1 MTPQAERTAATQ
13 ARLVAAARE
22 LFAQRGFNGTSIEDV
37 LRRAAVSR
45 GALYHHFPSK
55 EALFRAAYEAVER
68 DLTASVVKASQRGRT
83 PLAQLQIGMAA
94 FLDRCVDPDVQRI
107 ALLDGPTVLG
117 WETWHELEE
126 RYAFGLIKRGL
137 EAAMAAGEI
146 PRQPSD
152 PLAHAVLGAMIQ
164 LGSVVARAPN
174 PQRAKRE
181 TKAVFA
187 RLLQGLGAD
196 HA

>member
-1 MTPQAERTAATQ
+1 MTTQAERSASTRG
-13 ARLVAAARE
+13 RLVGAARE
-22 LFAQRGFNGTSIEDV
+22 LFAVRGFAGTSVEEV

-45 GALYHHFPSK
+45 GALYHHFASK
-55 EALFRAAYEAVER
+55 ELLFRAVYEAVEA
-68 DLTASVVKASQRGRT
+68 DLTAAVVKAAARGRT
-83 PLAQLQIGMAA
+83 PLAQLQVGMAA

-126 RYAFGLIKRGL
+126 QYAFGLIKGGL

-146 PRQPSD
+146 PRQPSE
-152 PLAHAVLGAMIQ
+152 PLAHAVLGSMIQ
-164 LGSVVARAPN
+164 LGSVVARAKN

-187 RLLQGLGAD
+187 RLLQGLGGA
-196 HA
+196 HS

>member
-1 MTPQAERTAATQ
+1 MTTQAERTAGTQ

-22 LFAQRGFNGTSIEDV
+22 LFAADGFNGTSVEAV
-37 LRRAAVSR
+37 LRRADVSR

-55 EALFRAAYEAVER
+55 EALFRAVYEAVEH
-68 DLTASVVKASQRGRT
+68 DLTSAVVKASQRGRT

-94 FLDRCVDPDVQRI
+94 FLDRCVDPEVQRI

-126 RYAFGLIKRGL
+126 QYAYGLIKVAL
-137 EAAMAAGEI
+137 EAAIAAGEVS
-146 PRQPSD
+146 PQPAE

-164 LGSVVARAPN
+164 LGSVVARSPDPA
-174 PQRAKRE
+174 RAKRQ
-181 TKAVFA
+181 TKATFA
-187 RLLQGLGAD
+187 RLLQGLGPAHD
-196 HA
+196 